1 MLEKTQS
8 TRGKGFFLKVS
19 RFVTSASE
27 YIAARPVMFA
37 FLALHVG
44 FATIYTI
51 VFQVTRLEP
60 FYASLHGTLIN
71 TIPLAALSAL
81 VVWSLHRWI
90 LDHALWRHV
99 VAHPILAILFTFLW
113 YFVVIVGQGYNG
125 NWLEDGFT
133 IRPFGW
139 IAGVWQ
145 LYQGIA
151 LYGMAAMFAYAAYF
165 YRRMK
170 NAEFISSGSKISQS
184 PLTERPDNLLIKSG
198 AEYLSVSHRDMVYLE
213 ANGDQ
218 VRLHC
223 TTRTLTT
230 SKSLASL
237 EAVLPTPPF
246 IRVHRSYIVSTER
259 VLSAEPAG
267 NGRLTIHLSNGRS
280 VVTSRS
286 GAQAFRTRV
295 D

>member
-60 FYASLHGTLIN
+60 FYASLQGTLIN

-81 VVWSLHRWI
+81 
-90 LDHALWRHV
+90 WRQG

-170 NAEFISSGSKISQS
+170 NAEFISSGSEISQS